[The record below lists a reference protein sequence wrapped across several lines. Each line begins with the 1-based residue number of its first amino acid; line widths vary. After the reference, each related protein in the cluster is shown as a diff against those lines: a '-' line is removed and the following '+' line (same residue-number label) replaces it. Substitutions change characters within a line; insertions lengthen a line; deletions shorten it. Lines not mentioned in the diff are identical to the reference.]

1 MTTKKTRAE
10 LAKLTAEERI
20 EYDKA
25 LNRQRVQKYR
35 EANKD
40 KEEYKAKHKAETY
53 KYQKENREAY
63 NKLNAKHNKTYR
75 ANKKAVEKADIVDR
89 KGKKIDTEELK
100 RIRRELRNRSK

>member
-40 KEEYKAKHKAETY
+40 KEKYKAKHKAETY